1 MNIIFF
7 GTSEFALPAL
17 RKLYEN
23 DFKIAAVVTQPDRP
37 AGRDLRPQ
45 GSPVKE
51 EAAKLKLK
59 LLQPSGLK
67 IENLKLEIDGP
78 GVAIVAS
85 YGIII
90 PKEVLDWPK
99 YGFLNIHPSLLP
111 KYRGPSPIQTAI
123 LNGERET
130 GVTIM
135 KLDEKMDHGPIVAQE
150 ALPIQRKGFTKLH
163 DELARLGSKLLIEVL
178 PKYET
183 GEIEPAAQDDAKATF
198 SKNISKDM
206 GRIDWSKSAD
216 LIERQVRAYDG
227 WPVAWTALGQK
238 LIKIYEAKAVA
249 SKWDMGKPGEI
260 LEVSKK
266 ITVKC
271 GERSLE
277 ITALQ
282 PESGRKMTS
291 EEFIR
296 GARGLLG
303 KRLG

>member
-23 DFKIAAVVTQPDRP
+23 DFKIAGVVTQPDRP

-45 GSPVKE
+45 SSPVKE
-51 EAAKLKLK
+51 EALKLR
-59 LLQPSGLK
+59 LPILQPDHLPSTTYPLP
-67 IENLKLEIDGP
+67 EADLY
-78 GVAIVAS
+78 IVAS

-90 PKEVLDWPK
+90 PKKILDIPK
-99 YGFLNIHPSLLP
+99 LGALNIHPSLLP

-123 LNGERET
+123 LNGDAET

-163 DELARLGSKLLIEVL
+163 DELARLGAKLLIDVL
-178 PKYET
+178 SKYET
-183 GEIEPAAQDDAKATF
+183 GEIEPSAQNDAKATF
-198 SKNISKDM
+198 TKNISKDM

-216 LIERQVRAYDG
+216 LIERQVRAYEG
-227 WPVAWTALGQK
+227 WPVAWTMQGQR
-238 LIKIYEAKAVA
+238 LLKIHAAKAVE
-249 SKWDMGKPGEI
+249 SKWSSGAPGDIMEAT
-260 LEVSKK
+260 KK
-266 ITVKC
+266 LTVKC

-277 ITALQ
+277 ITSLQ